1 MTIDENRPLEVMI
14 SSRCRTEVRRGAA
27 GGTESLTD
35 LRRRAKEALESRFDV
50 SGERL
55 FKVWINEDERRQ
67 GADETW
73 YSASEKRA
81 QKAHVV
87 LVLFSGDSGS
97 RLVGPLGVCHAE
109 LLAAME
115 DSPAKVRIVD
125 LRPAIAAPGDID
137 DVFITDVDG
146 RALVTETASTGDEAV
161 ERLCGQALAA
171 VRTLAH
177 YGTLTVSGRTRS
189 GSQIEWD
196 RLSFEDRKARMESAV
211 VEALD
216 GVLADGAE
224 VATPAGARGRVVSGT
239 VGGRVVV
246 FACHGAPAGLS
257 LGASREMVGQ
267 PFLRDHLYAGLL
279 DHKRKTGRV
288 GPVHVI
294 ASPQPVTEAQARRL
308 LGFPDATVVKDAW
321 GIWVSDALQRIQLVL
336 IDRCTSA
343 SSTVA
348 RVQQAFAWLRVSGED
363 ATLALRAERRARI
376 VIAMAD
382 TAD

>member
-1 MTIDENRPLEVMI
+1 MAIDENRPLEVMI
-14 SSRCRTEVRRGAA
+14 SSRCRTEVRRHAA
-27 GGTESLTD
+27 GGTEPLTD
-35 LRRRAKEALESRFDV
+35 LRRRAKQALESRFDV

-81 QKAHVV
+81 RRADVV
-87 LVLFSGDSGS
+87 VVLFSGDSGS
-97 RLVGPLGVCHAE
+97 RLVGRLGVCHAE

-125 LRPAIAAPGDID
+125 LRPAIAARGDFD
-137 DVFITDVDG
+137 DAFVADVDG
-146 RALVTETASTGDEAV
+146 RALVTETASTGDEVVDRVCA
-161 ERLCGQALAA
+161 QALAA

-177 YGTLTVSGRTRS
+177 HGTLAVRRRTRS
-189 GSQIEWD
+189 GSEIEWD

-211 VEALD
+211 VEALE

-246 FACHGAPAGLS
+246 FACHGAPAGLTVA
-257 LGASREMVGQ
+257 ASREMVGQ
-267 PFLRDHLYAGLL
+267 PFLRDHVYAGLL
-279 DHKRKTGRV
+279 DHKRKSGRV

-294 ASPQPVTEAQARRL
+294 ASPQPVTESQARRL

-376 VIAMAD
+376 VMAMAEP
-382 TAD
+382 TG